1 VNTSLAATSSS
12 ATAPALLY
20 YTPSM
25 ALCFELHLH
34 IHVLRK
40 LCCNV
45 LLQKPD
51 KSTIFTLY
59 KYYAE

>member
-1 VNTSLAATSSS
+1 MDMVNVDIAGANIY
-12 ATAPALLY
+12 P
-20 YTPSM
+20 
-25 ALCFELHLH
+25 C
-34 IHVLRK
+34 R

-51 KSTIFTLY
+51 KSTTSTLY

>member
-1 VNTSLAATSSS
+1 VNASLAAISSS

-25 ALCFELHLH
+25 ALCFELHLR

-45 LLQKPD
+45 LLQQPD
-51 KSTIFTLY
+51 KSITYTLSR
-59 KYYAE
+59 K

>member
-1 VNTSLAATSSS
+1 MAAISSS

-20 YTPSM
+20 YSPSM

-51 KSTIFTLY
+51 KSTAYTL
-59 KYYAE
+59 